1 MWNSTSLTAD
11 ICKEFRRLH
20 GMELT
25 SCKLIEKVLDNNPA
39 PALVPRLKDHL
50 WDTQWQVGLVK
61 SCTELLGETGTESL
75 QLPDRA
81 LWGAYADI
89 DTLLAYKKFEIS
101 NYQSAIVIARKA
113 GVGEIADICQ
123 ELLDCEKN
131 FNGWL
136 QKQSCRNI
144 WVPASVPAYAA
155 PVSRPAFAAAMRG

>member
-1 MWNSTSLTAD
+1 MWPVTRLTVD

-20 GMELT
+20 GMEVT
-25 SCKLIEKVLDNNPA
+25 SCRLIEKVIDNNPT
-39 PALVPRLKDHL
+39 PALLPRLKEHL

-61 SCTELLGETGTESL
+61 RCTELLGDEGMESL

-113 GVGEIADICQ
+113 GIAEIADICQ

-136 QKQSCRNI
+136 QKQSYKNV
-144 WVPASVPAYAA
+144 WMPQPAPPY
-155 PVSRPAFAAAMRG
+155 AAAMRG

>member
-1 MWNSTSLTAD
+1 MWPSTLLTAD
-11 ICKEFRRLH
+11 ISREFRRLH

-61 SCTELLGETGTESL
+61 SCTELLGDAGTESL

-81 LWGAYADI
+81 LWGSYADI

-113 GVGEIADICQ
+113 GISEIAEICQ

-136 QKQSCRNI
+136 QKQSVKHI
-144 WVPASVPAYAA
+144 WLPAPAAQIYA
-155 PVSRPAFAAAMRG
+155 PAMRG